1 MRPHAR
7 PMAQTK
13 VSLAAQARA
22 WVAARADLL
31 LCAAGC
37 AVYLIWLALVVTTPF

>member
-1 MRPHAR
+1 MRARPR
-7 PMAQTK
+7 PMAQTRQL
-13 VSLAAQARA
+13 LAAQARA
-22 WVAARADLL
+22 WVASRADLL